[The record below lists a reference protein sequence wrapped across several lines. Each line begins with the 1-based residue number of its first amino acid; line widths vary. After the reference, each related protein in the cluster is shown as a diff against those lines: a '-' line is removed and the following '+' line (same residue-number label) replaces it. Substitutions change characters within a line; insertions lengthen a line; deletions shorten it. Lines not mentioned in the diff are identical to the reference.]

1 MFPSDFM
8 RKILSVGVVVQGIS
22 TQHLTVLLQTLGKN
36 PRDTPTIME
45 ESGGYDDWRSFM
57 GVEHN
62 LIVAIIPNLSVSIDD
77 MPIRSW

>member
-36 PRDTPTIME
+36 PRDTTAIME
-45 ESGGYDDWRSFM
+45 ESGRDDDWRSFM
-57 GVEHN
+57 RVEHD